1 MLLPL
6 GSETYQG
13 YPYIFSALPPDL
25 SEVNS
30 NESHYMQKKGSK
42 TRYESVCLCSLVG
55 QLVAISCSAA
65 MLQDLKLRLFPAQNA
80 CLHAYDLASFLLSL
94 CKVLV
99 NLSQLLPA
107 PCSPVG

>member
-1 MLLPL
+1 MNLI
-6 GSETYQG
+6 TCKKRVQRQ
-13 YPYIFSALPPDL
+13 D
-25 SEVNS
+25 
-30 NESHYMQKKGSK
+30 NESV
-42 TRYESVCLCSLVG
+42 RLCSLEG
-55 QLVAISCSAA
+55 QLVATSCSAA
-65 MLQDLKLRLFPAQNA
+65 MLQDLKLRLLPAQNA